1 MKLLVEPILDPLAV
15 LFTEL
20 LLLTKGGFFLPTLGA
35 TRLLGFLR
43 TGDGGEDGG
52 VAFLF
57 TFPGYN
63 GLLLVTFT
71 LYFLF
76 GDPFLGNA
84 RLLFGLKF
92 V

>member
-1 MKLLVEPILDPLAV
+1 MKLLVEPLLDALAV
-15 LFTEL
+15 LFPEV
-20 LLLTKGGFFLPTLGA
+20 LLLTIGGLFLPSLGP
-35 TRLLGFLR
+35 TRLRGFLR

-52 VAFLF
+52 DDFFF

-63 GLLLVTFT
+63 GLLFVTFT